1 MLLLP
6 SRVAS
11 CFVDSFALMVF
22 SCRYCSRCHSSS
34 LLLPLSLSLTLPF
47 ASGIPE
53 AHTHTHADKR
63 SRKVDPLIHAFDFIF
78 VHSLLAS
85 RTRVATDAREHRRR
99 HRHSCSLALEGER
112 QRGCAS
118 RVRVFCRKRLH
129 PLSAGCPSLMLRLAL
144 ISSDQCADRSLRS
157 GEEKREDGR
166 RGRDERQER
175 LAS

>member
-11 CFVDSFALMVF
+11 CIVDSFALMVF
-22 SCRYCSRCHSSS
+22 SCRYCTRCHSSS
-34 LLLPLSLSLTLPF
+34 LLLPLSLSLPDS
-47 ASGIPE
+47 ASRVRDSRGTH
-53 AHTHTHADKR
+53 AHTDKR
-63 SRKVDPLIHAFDFIF
+63 SRKADPLVHAFDFIF

-166 RGRDERQER
+166 RRRDERQER